1 LNQIGFV
8 GAITQNTNTRHKPT
22 MPTTNKQRGRWRKGG
37 KAKKRGRGKQKG
49 EGRENEF

>member
-8 GAITQNTNTRHKPT
+8 GAITQNTNTRHK
-22 MPTTNKQRGRWRKGG
+22 PTTNKQRGRWRKGG